1 MIARAKYL
9 VVIAAVAST
18 AGITGAQDIAGRV
31 RAIGDGTIRFSF
43 PVKEGVCGDGRG
55 SISHIDGNKERNWI
69 TNNGSTRGRRFDVEC
84 EPGPGRVAL
93 EVARGQITDLRFYVG
108 GRWRAAEDRT
118 EDLGT
123 VTGREASDYLQ
134 SLMEKGPEEIVKHT
148 FVPAIVADAPDPYE
162 TMLRIAK
169 DDRRSRSVRS
179 GAIFWLGQ
187 GAGDVATRELS
198 NIVAADTVDREVRKQ
213 AVFAL
218 SQQRGDVGIDALI
231 RVVRTNRDPQLRKE
245 ALFWLGQSGSPK
257 AIALIEEL
265 ILKR

>member
-1 MIARAKYL
+1 MIARAKYF
-9 VVIAAVAST
+9 VVMMAVAST
-18 AGITGAQDIAGRV
+18 AAITGAQDIAGRV
-31 RAIGDGTIRFSF
+31 RAIGDGTVRFSF

-55 SISHIDGNKERNWI
+55 SISHIDGSKERNWI
-69 TNNGSTRGRRFDVEC
+69 MNNGTLRGRRFDVEC
-84 EPGPGRVAL
+84 EPGPGRVVL
-93 EVARGQITDLRFYVG
+93 EVARGQVTDLRFYVG
-108 GRWRAAEDRT
+108 GRWRDAEGRT

-123 VTGREASDYLQ
+123 VSGREASEYLQ
-134 SLMEKGPEEIVKHT
+134 WLMERGPEEIVKNT
-148 FVPAIVADAPDPYE
+148 FVPAIVADAPDPYDM
-162 TMLRIAK
+162 MLRIAK

-179 GAIFWLGQ
+179 SAIFWLGQ

-218 SQQRGDVGIDALI
+218 SQQRGDVGVDALI
-231 RVVRTNRDPQLRKE
+231 RVVRTNRDPALRKD

>member
-1 MIARAKYL
+1 M
-9 VVIAAVAST
+9 
-18 AGITGAQDIAGRV
+18 
-31 RAIGDGTIRFSF
+31 
-43 PVKEGVCGDGRG
+43 
-55 SISHIDGNKERNWI
+55 ER
-69 TNNGSTRGRRFDVEC
+69 
-84 EPGPGRVAL
+84 
-93 EVARGQITDLRFYVG
+93 
-108 GRWRAAEDRT
+108 
-118 EDLGT
+118 
-123 VTGREASDYLQ
+123 
-134 SLMEKGPEEIVKHT
+134 GPEEIVKST

-179 GAIFWLGQ
+179 SAIFWLGQ

-218 SQQRGDVGIDALI
+218 SQQRGDVGVDALI
-231 RVVRTNRDPQLRKE
+231 RVVRTNRDPALRKE